1 MANYRKL
8 KVYEVGTDTYID
20 YEANF
25 QRVPCACAF
34 HPNNDLCAISY
45 DNGNIRI
52 YSTYNDNL
60 KLVKELSCHS
70 QCIFAIAWISDK
82 LLCATSGDQTTVIY
96 DIETGDEIDL
106 LRGHTM
112 SVRSVCKLY
121 YSTNVLATG
130 GRDSIINIYDRR
142 YSKKQGALHP
152 ISSIACAHI
161 SSTAL
166 QKSARKD
173 TRSVTAVEFQD
184 EHNLYSCACADSAIK
199 VWDLRY
205 TYSRLNTNHTPK
217 PKRMLCVPN
226 DDVKSINRLAGF
238 SDMKMDSNRMVVF
251 ANCTNSKIYQFDL
264 REDAY
269 ASSSKIQSYAGHRV
283 GSFNIKIA
291 LSPHDQ
297 LLLTGS
303 SDFYAYIYRVNQPQ
317 IEPMKVEHNFEEVT
331 AIAYHPTNPFSF
343 ITCSDDFQVRLWS
356 LSLDNEISTLP
367 SSLPNAYSVNN
378 QSHNIATLLRQ
389 RQYGLTNRKTILSS
403 VFHTAYSPTR
413 LSSCTSKR
421 KYSLADKTIYNSSRK
436 RTVSE
441 NDENRRDNT
450 NEQTSKRL
458 CRSSEW
464 IFGDSQL
471 TLFKS
476 ISTIDNRTSIIDE
489 QQANYLLS
497 KSDGFLSNS
506 NNNNRRYSSDKQ
518 QTLDTLAT
526 LVLSQYQ
533 FIFHS
538 KMSTFD
544 ANKINVSPFR
554 LGSSDVDWCEPNYV
568 VSEYIAEFWNTVSN
582 IFFFLVPPF
591 SIILFSSYS
600 RRIANGITVLWLLLI
615 VIGIGSIYF
624 HATLSLAGQL
634 IDEICILWVLMA
646 GYALFLPA
654 IYLPQSLRVPR
665 HQFIYSCIMITVAIT
680 CLAVVYPYANSFA
693 LMILG
698 LPAIAFM
705 ILHLSRCDNRRIKNL
720 GIHCIG
726 MWVVAVTVWLSDR
739 IFCPFWI
746 SISFPYL
753 HSIWHALILF
763 SSNEAIVVCAY
774 LIVKHQYPQA
784 NLVLHAWPN
793 ENWGWFTLPYLQFH
807 DDTNYLSSSSPANNL
822 ITKSIV

>member
-568 VSEYIAEFWNTVSN
+568 VSEYIAEFWNTAN
-582 IFFFLVPPF
+582 ILNPLVKDE
-591 SIILFSSYS
+591 LQM
-600 RRIANGITVLWLLLI
+600 
-615 VIGIGSIYF
+615 
-624 HATLSLAGQL
+624 AGQL